1 MEKQALSLWKQFEKT
16 GSIADYLHYQQRAK
30 HHTASQHR
38 QHTQHTQHAQ
48 YMQHTQQ
55 SEPQ

>member
-38 QHTQHTQHAQ
+38 QHTQH
-48 YMQHTQQ
+48 MQQ